1 MFTVTAV
8 GIDGI
13 VCIKYN
19 NSKREYITI
28 MAACVYMS
36 AEGIHHNDERFTA
49 YHLTPLW
56 FTRNYTL
63 SGKKVYIVIT
73 RKQCHNFNR
82 ILDQKMQH
90 LIANKL
96 PNLSKISQCL
106 Q

>member
-73 RKQCHNFNR
+73 PANNVT
-82 ILDQKMQH
+82 ILTEFWTKKCN
-90 LIANKL
+90 I
-96 PNLSKISQCL
+96 
-106 Q
+106 